1 MRDSVI
7 TTETPLYRHSSC
19 LAALHSKQTQ
29 WVLVDEGTPNKNCSG
44 AETWTERC
52 FAEVTVQNARELQRY
67 WEVKQQFLDQYE
79 TMVRQIKTM
88 ESHQSLI
95 NSWETTT

>member
-67 WEVKQQFLDQYE
+67 
-79 TMVRQIKTM
+79 
-88 ESHQSLI
+88 
-95 NSWETTT
+95 